1 MMGRNLMIYNNFDV
15 TILIIIAFVFGII
28 AAGGLFVIIITPLR
42 QTRERKAYLQGYMD
56 CLRERGNNAN
66 NII

>member
-1 MMGRNLMIYNNFDV
+1 MMGHNLMIYNNFDI

-28 AAGGLFVIIITPLR
+28 AAGGIYVIIMTPIR

-66 NII
+66 KVI